1 VLFKPYLAP
10 EVTFFFY
17 QKPIWIMLYDNPID
31 QDDLCQISEKNV
43 KISLKN
49 EFGHNVSVLMFKSVF
64 QTNFQ
69 KCHQAYIFSR
79 SVTSR
84 YINLR

>member
-10 EVTFFFY
+10 KVTIFY

-31 QDDLCQISEKNV
+31 QDDLYQISEKSV

-49 EFGHNVSVLMFKSVF
+49 EFGPNVSVLMFKTVF
-64 QTNFQ
+64 QSNFQ

-84 YINLR
+84 DINLR